1 MAILTIGLAA
11 GWPLM
16 APTVSTEGT
25 DTFDA
30 LSRSYAYVY
39 QRPLAY
45 LLYAV
50 AATIIGILGLL
61 VVLRRPRDEGEH
73 ALRRRP
79 EL

>member
-1 MAILTIGLAA
+1 MSRTRLPLAVGLAA

-16 APTVSTEGT
+16 WPTISSEGT
-25 DTFDA
+25 DAFDA

-50 AATIIGILGLL
+50 ID
-61 VVLRRPRDEGEH
+61 PRVRYD
-73 ALRRRP
+73 
-79 EL
+79 